1 MARLIRH
8 DKQGPHQIK
17 QAEVTKD
24 LWICMCGL
32 SANKPFCDGSHK
44 KTRDEEEGAVYMYDD
59 QGRIKIQTMY

>member
-1 MARLIRH
+1 MPRLIRH
-8 DKQGPHQIK
+8 DKQGPHEVK

-44 KTRDEEEGAVYMYDD
+44 KTRDEEAECVYVYDENARVKV
-59 QGRIKIQTMY
+59 QPMS